1 MKEMFDTLK
10 RALRKTDKVLLP
22 VSLILST
29 ISILM
34 LMGLY
39 YSNMLP
45 GKRTIIMQI
54 AAVTIGVVGA
64 IILAVL
70 DIDWL
75 APLWKL
81 YLPPII
87 FLMLLTLFVGVQ
99 REGSENRSWL
109 RIAGISIQ
117 PSEFLK
123 IVFILSFAYH
133 LSLVYEEINNLRV
146 LIPVLIHGAVPII
159 LILLQKDDGVAI
171 IMMCIIIT
179 MLFVAGISKKYII
192 AGFIA
197 LPIVIPIL
205 WFFVLSDFQKRRFM
219 VIWDRSIDPLNIG
232 YQQLRGLT
240 SMGSGRIFGNG
251 IFTNDHIS
259 VPLNYNDFIYT
270 FVGDSMGFVGCFLVI
285 VLIAIICVRIIQIGY
300 LCENPLGK
308 FICAGVFA
316 MIAFQTVINISM
328 CLMLMPV
335 IGVTLPFM
343 SAGGSAALSNFAAVG
358 LAMCIHKT
366 NKKNMFDKDLYI
378 DTGIKKTQ

>member
-10 RALRKTDKVLLP
+10 RALKKTDKVLLP

-45 GKRTIIMQI
+45 SKRTIIIQI
-54 AAVTIGVVGA
+54 VAVTIGVIGT

-81 YLPPII
+81 YLPPVI
-87 FLMLLTLFVGVQ
+87 FLMLLTLFIGVQ
-99 REGSENRSWL
+99 RDGSENRSWL
-109 RIAGISIQ
+109 KIAGVSIQ

-146 LIPVLIHGAVPII
+146 LIPVLIHGAVPVI

-179 MLFVAGISKKYII
+179 MLFVSGISKKYIL

-205 WFFVLSDFQKRRFM
+205 WFFVLSNFQKQRFM

-270 FVGDSMGFVGCFLVI
+270 FVGDSMGFIGCFIVI
-285 VLIAIICVRIIQIGY
+285 VLIAILCVRIIQIGY

-316 MIAFQTVINISM
+316 MIAFQTIINISM

-378 DTGIKKTQ
+378 NTGIKKTQ